1 MTEGENSARRT
12 ARSQAITQGE
22 NQSEHRSEGY
32 RSRLRKCK
40 RFQCVRILVG
50 ATTPGISLN
59 AYCAALA
66 VSCKPARLSDP
77 LPRVRILRSASAS
90 EMERGLILSLDTKT
104 TLPDH
109 GFGAPGR

>member
-12 ARSQAITQGE
+12 ARDRK
-22 NQSEHRSEGY
+22 QS
-32 RSRLRKCK
+32 RKEK
-40 RFQCVRILVG
+40 IKVNIVRKVTGRDSVNSMLPILVG

-77 LPRVRILRSASAS
+77 LPSVRILRSASAS

-104 TLPDH
+104 
-109 GFGAPGR
+109 